1 MAGLLIWNT
10 LYYTLH
16 WTGTGDWGVLL
27 VGEIAV
33 AGLQK
38 SYYGLHH
45 ASLPALANYMNFEF
59 SRKNQ
64 YLICII
70 SNVQKLYN

>member
-1 MAGLLIWNT
+1 MAGLYFTVLCCICCI
-10 LYYTLH
+10 
-16 WTGTGDWGVLL
+16 GTGDWGVLA
-27 VGEIAV
+27 GEIAV

-59 SRKNQ
+59 S
-64 YLICII
+64 
-70 SNVQKLYN
+70 